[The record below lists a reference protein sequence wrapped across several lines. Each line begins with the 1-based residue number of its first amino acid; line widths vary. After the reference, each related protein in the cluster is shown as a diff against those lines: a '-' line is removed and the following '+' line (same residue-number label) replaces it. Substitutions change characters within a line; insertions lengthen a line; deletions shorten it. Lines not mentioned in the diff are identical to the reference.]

1 MSTATVLAA
10 VLIAVGLAGVLIPLL
25 PGPILIWVGI
35 GVWSFERA
43 DTTGW
48 VVLAAGTAI
57 LALGLVA
64 KYALPGR
71 RLREAGVPWITLAFG
86 VLLGV
91 VGFFVIP
98 VLGLPIGF
106 ILGVY
111 LAEFQRLGSNAAAW
125 PSTRQA
131 VTAVGLSLLIE
142 FGTGLLAAAIWLA
155 AVIFA

>member
-25 PGPILIWVGI
+25 PGPILIWIGI
-35 GVWSFERA
+35 GLWSFERA
-43 DTTGW
+43 DVAGW
-48 VVLAAGTAI
+48 VVLVVATAV
-57 LALGLVA
+57 LAVGLVA

-86 VLLGV
+86 GLLGV
-91 VGFFVIP
+91 IGFFVIP

-106 ILGVY
+106 VLGVY
-111 LAEFQRLGSNAAAW
+111 VAELGRLGSNAAAW

-131 VTAVGLSLLIE
+131 VAAVGISMLIE
-142 FGTGLLAAAIWLA
+142 FGSGLVAAAVWLG

>member
-10 VLIAVGLAGVLIPLL
+10 VLIVVGLGGVLIPLL
-25 PGPILIWVGI
+25 PGHVLIWLGVGL
-35 GVWSFERA
+35 WSFERA
-43 DTTGW
+43 DSTGW
-48 VVLAAGTAI
+48 VVLAVVSVVLAI
-57 LALGLVA
+57 GMVV

-71 RLREAGVPWITLAFG
+71 RLREAGVPWITLAIG
-86 VLLGV
+86 ASLGV

-106 ILGVY
+106 VAGIYG
-111 LAEFQRLGSNAAAW
+111 AEFARLGSTQAAW

-142 FGTGLLAAAIWLA
+142 LAFGLFAAAIWLF
-155 AVIFA
+155 AVIFL